1 MRFLI
6 ILDELS
12 RLDLDG
18 DTTFALMLEAG
29 HRRDHELW
37 TCQAG
42 DLALEHDDAI
52 ALARPTQVRP
62 GASSAE
68 AFTMGPA
75 APVPLELF
83 DAVLMRTD
91 PPVNETYLQAT
102 WILERAR
109 GKTLLVNDPRA
120 LRELN
125 EHLSIL
131 YFPDLVPPTIVT
143 RSQAR
148 LRSFLEEQGGAMVVK
163 PVEGYGGRG
172 IFVVRTGDPNTSSLL
187 ETATRDGTAWTMA
200 QRYLPEA
207 VAGDKRIVV
216 VDGEAIGAVLRV
228 PGEAEARGNLHVGGT
243 PHRTELDADDLSI
256 LRVVGPF
263 LRERGLLLVG
273 LDVIGGRLTEIN
285 ITSPTGIRHIE
296 ALEQRNVAAP
306 VIDCIERKA
315 AALAG
320 A

>member
-1 MRFLI
+1 MRFLV
-6 ILDELS
+6 ILDELT
-12 RLDLDG
+12 RLDLAG
-18 DTTFALMLEAG
+18 DTTYALMLEAG
-29 HRRDHELW
+29 HNREHELW

-42 DLALEHDDAI
+42 DLGLEHDDAI
-52 ALARPTQVRP
+52 AFASPTQVRP
-62 GASSAE
+62 GATPAE
-68 AFTMGPA
+68 AFSLGPR

-83 DAVLMRTD
+83 HAVLMRTD

-131 YFPDLVPPTIVT
+131 YFPDLIPPTIVT

-148 LRSFLEEQGGAMVVK
+148 LRSFLEEQGGAMIVK

-172 IFVVRTGDPNTSSLL
+172 IFLIRAGDPNTSSLL
-187 ETATRDGTAWTMA
+187 ETATRDGGAWTMA

-207 VAGDKRIVV
+207 VTGDKRIVV
-216 VDGEAIGAVLRV
+216 VDGEAVGAVLRV
-228 PGEAEARGNLHVGGT
+228 PGQAEARGNLHVGGT
-243 PHRTELDADDLSI
+243 PHRTELDAEDQAI
-256 LRVVGPF
+256 LRAVGPF
-263 LRERGLLLVG
+263 LRERGLLFVG

-306 VIDCIERKA
+306 VIDCIEHKA
-315 AALAG
+315 FALTG
-320 A
+320 T

>member
-1 MRFLI
+1 LI

-12 RLDLDG
+12 RLDLAG
-18 DTTFALMLEAG
+18 DTTYALMLEAG
-29 HRRDHELW
+29 HARDHELW
-37 TCQAG
+37 TCQVG
-42 DLALEHDDAI
+42 DLGLEHDDAI
-52 ALARPTQVRP
+52 AIARPTRVKP
-62 GASSAE
+62 AATAAE
-68 AFTMGPA
+68 AFEVGEP

-91 PPVNETYLQAT
+91 PPVDETYLQAT

-120 LRELN
+120 LREFN
-125 EHLSIL
+125 EHLSVL
-131 YFPDLVPPTIVT
+131 HFPDLTPPTIVT

-148 LRSFLEEQGGAMVVK
+148 VRAFLEEQGGAIIVK
-163 PVEGYGGRG
+163 PVEGFGGRG
-172 IFVVRTGDPNTSSLL
+172 IFLVRTGDPNTSSLL

-228 PGEAEARGNLHVGGT
+228 PGQAEARGNLHVGGS
-243 PHRTELDADDLSI
+243 PERTLLDADDQAI
-256 LRVVGPF
+256 VRAVGPF
-263 LRERGLLLVG
+263 LREHGLLFVG

-315 AALAG
+315 EALSG
-320 A
+320 SRG